1 MAGFIC
7 DTMTYCCDL
16 SVASAMNP
24 ARHYNQKQVYFS
36 RYFLFMLRSF
46 CAIYCA
52 VYHNCK

>member
-24 ARHYNQKQVYFS
+24 ARRYNQKQVYFS
-36 RYFLFMLRSF
+36 RYVLFMLRTF